1 MDNYI
6 AGIFI
11 KSVSR
16 KGIGQKLLQVA
27 KEEQDVLSLAVY
39 RENQAAYAFI
49 KNKALSNKSEPSM
62 KRETKNVILFG
73 KRSRSDISSFKACYF
88 SENILY
94 C

>member
-16 KGIGQKLLQVA
+16 EGHRSEITASSKRRTGHLIFGCLQ
-27 KEEQDVLSLAVY
+27 
-39 RENQAAYAFI
+39 ENQAAYAFYQ
-49 KNKALSNKSEPSM
+49 NKALSNKSEPSM
-62 KRETKNVILFG
+62 KQETKNVILFG